1 MKRPDHAPSIV
12 LGPDDGHRTS
22 AGPPAPSAEHSA
34 QSAPH
39 PVLAAVRRR
48 FPDGE
53 QLITLPDAKRLA
65 GRHALV
71 VHTTAPPQDERLVS
85 LLQLI
90 DVVRD
95 AGAASV
101 TCFVPYLCY
110 QRQDRR
116 SRPGEPVSARLAVDA
131 LAAAGA
137 DQLLT
142 LDAHAPMRSARI
154 PVTDLSAAPAFAAHV
169 RDLGLRPDMVV
180 SPDKGGGSRAAAV
193 AGLLGIPMTALE
205 KKKEPDGRTWYGQLP
220 PDLSNR
226 RCLIVDDL
234 CSSGSTLIPLCAALA
249 EVGST
254 CAAVGVTHLLTDRAA
269 LLNQLPEG
277 ARLLSTDSCGDASAP
292 VGVLPLALEAWRP
305 PAATAPAEQT
315 GGPAGQPAGQGK
327 VMAPH
332 GL

>member
-1 MKRPDHAPSIV
+1 MKRLARVPSIV
-12 LGPDDGHRTS
+12 LGPDDHHRRS
-22 AGPPAPSAEHSA
+22 AAHPALHS
-34 QSAPH
+34 
-39 PVLAAVRRR
+39 VLSAVRRR

-65 GRHALV
+65 GRHTLV

-116 SRPGEPVSARLAVDA
+116 NRPGEPVSARLAVDA

-137 DQLLT
+137 DRLLT
-142 LDAHAPMRSARI
+142 LDAHAPIRSARI

-193 AGLLGIPMTALE
+193 AGLLGVQMTALE
-205 KKKEPDGRTWYGQLP
+205 KKKRPDGRTWYGQLP

-249 EVGST
+249 EAGST
-254 CAAVGVTHLLTDRAA
+254 CTAVCVTHLLTDRAA
-269 LLNQLPEG
+269 LLNQLAEG
-277 ARLLSTDSCGDASAP
+277 VRLLSTDSCGDPSAP
-292 VGVLPLALEAWRP
+292 IDVLPLALEAWRP
-305 PAATAPAEQT
+305 LVAATPEEPT
-315 GGPAGQPAGQGK
+315 GQRKA
-327 VMAPH
+327 MTPH
-332 GL
+332 GV